1 MLRASM
7 TLVGL
12 AGIGFLAGGFA
23 LANSEPNS
31 FTRSKDVLRAAL
43 LQQQASKADR
53 LPVWNGDAQR
63 NSVSIV
69 EVVGLTQATVI
80 LRGSDGEILYR
91 ADPRTGTT
99 TFAKN
104 TELPILTMKEE
115 MTGPA
120 VQHPPAARREGS
132 EETRKEKRTNPVGC
146 MRDVSPLARASA
158 NRMPSLCLA
167 SLDVPTI

>member
-12 AGIGFLAGGFA
+12 AGIGFLAGGFT
-23 LANSEPNS
+23 LANSEADS
-31 FTRSKDVLRAAL
+31 FVRSKELLRTAL
-43 LQQQASKADR
+43 MQQASKADR
-53 LPVWNGDAQR
+53 LAVWDGDVQR

-69 EVVGLTQATVI
+69 EIIGLTQATVI
-80 LRGSDGEILYR
+80 LRGDDGAVLYR
-91 ADPRTGTT
+91 SDPHTGTT

-115 MTGPA
+115 MSGPA
-120 VQHPPAARREGS
+120 VQHPPATHREGS
-132 EETRKEKRTNPVGC
+132 EETRKEKRSNPVGC
-146 MRDVSPLARASA
+146 MGDVSPLARASA

-167 SLDVPTI
+167 SVENPTI